1 VEFRTSRGN
10 DEGVHAESG
19 NMITALAAGTLSASL
34 LVWIAL
40 VPLALLWEWKRK
52 KASLEREVERL
63 RWVVLG
69 LGLVLLVFQA
79 AVIAR
84 LDRVEAPPK
93 SSRELSATRL
103 SPQKSQ

>member
-10 DEGVHAESG
+10 DEGVHAPESG
-19 NMITALAAGTLSASL
+19 NMLMALAAETLSVSL
-34 LVWIAL
+34 LAL
-40 VPLALLWEWKRK
+40 VPLALLWEWKRE

-69 LGLVLLVFQA
+69 LGLVFLVFQA
-79 AVIAR
+79 VGITR
-84 LDRVEAPPK
+84 LGRVEASCPK

-103 SPQKSQ
+103 SPQKSR

>member
-1 VEFRTSRGN
+1 
-10 DEGVHAESG
+10 
-19 NMITALAAGTLSASL
+19 MITALAAETLSVSL
-34 LVWIAL
+34 LAWIAF

-52 KASLEREVERL
+52 KVSLEREVERL

-79 AVIAR
+79 AVMAR
-84 LDRVEAPPK
+84 LGRVEASYPK

-103 SPQKSQ
+103 SPQKSR